1 MNIIKRFF
9 KNIIPSNK
17 GIEEKASKRLS
28 EFNIGGYDIDD
39 KPEIGEDITEVV
51 KIEPVKVEGEVKKK
65 PGRPKSSS
73 TKKTPAKKTPAK
85 KTPSKKA

>member
-17 GIEEKASKRLS
+17 GIEEKASKRLP
-28 EFNIGGYDIDD
+28 EFNIGYDIDD
-39 KPEIGEDITEVV
+39 KPEIGEDIREVV
-51 KIEPVKVEGEVKKK
+51 KIEPAKVEGEVKKK